1 MKVTL
6 ISPYTDITS
15 FGIRT
20 LSTHIKNHGYATQLI
35 FLPDP
40 FGDDLKI
47 GVQRYQD
54 EILKRVVSLCSHS
67 DLIGISV
74 MTNFFDGAAQITKK
88 LKEHLEIP
96 IIWGGVHPTIRP
108 LESLEHAD
116 MVCIGEGEDAFLEL
130 LNKMSAGENFLDT
143 SNIWIKS
150 NGEVIKNPLN
160 PLPRDLDIFPFPDY
174 SMDDH
179 YIMVD
184 NRVVPLT
191 HSLTESFLK
200 KGTVAAYL
208 GKTGYQTMTSR
219 GCPYSCAYC
228 INNTIKS
235 MYGGKGKLRMRSVD
249 HVIQELIWVKENMP
263 YVNYIWLSDDEFFAR
278 KYDEMIKFSYEFK
291 AKINLPFSCL
301 ISPLNITEEKME
313 LLVDAGL
320 IYVQMGVET
329 GSARMQELYNRKK
342 MNNRRLMKAIRI
354 INQFKEKMFPPS
366 YDFLLDVPFE
376 TDRDRIDSLRFIA
389 DIPKPYRLQPFTL
402 VLYPGTRLYELAI
415 EKGMIADEYKE
426 IYNKTYT
433 MREPS
438 YLNLL
443 MTLSRSGK
451 FPSTLLKLLISP
463 PVVSVLNSNM
473 LKPLFRWV
481 YLGMR
486 GIYHLSR
493 NMVAKPQS

>member
-15 FGIRT
+15 FGIRS
-20 LSTHIKNHGYATQLI
+20 LSAYIKKYGYHSQLI

-40 FGDDLKI
+40 FGDDLKL
-47 GVQRYQD
+47 GVQRYKD
-54 EILKRVVSLCSHS
+54 KILNEVVSLCNHS
-67 DLIGISV
+67 DLVGITA
-74 MTNFFDGAAQITKK
+74 MTNFFDGAIQITKK
-88 LKEHLEIP
+88 LKENLEIP

-108 LESLEHAD
+108 EESLEHAD
-116 MVCIGEGEDAFLEL
+116 MVCLGEGEDAFLAL
-130 LNKMSAGENFLDT
+130 VNKIAAGENYMDA
-143 SNIWIKS
+143 SNIWIKM
-150 NGEVIKNPLN
+150 NGEVIKNPLD
-160 PLPRDLDIFPFPDY
+160 PLPQDLDMFPFPDY

-179 YIMVD
+179 HIMVD
-184 NRVVPLT
+184 NQVVPLT

-219 GCPYSCAYC
+219 GCPYSCTYC
-228 INNTIKS
+228 INNTIKK
-235 MYGGKGKLRMRSVD
+235 MYRGKRKLRMRSVG
-249 HVIQELIWVKENMP
+249 HVIQELVWVKENMP

-278 KYDEMIKFSYEFK
+278 KYNEMKNFSDEYK
-291 AKINLPFSCL
+291 AKIGLPFSCL

-342 MNNRRLMKAIRI
+342 MNNRRLMEAIRI
-354 INQFKEKMFPPS
+354 INQFKDKMFPPS

-376 TDRDRIDSLRFIA
+376 TDKDRIDSLRFIS
-389 DIPKPYRLQPFTL
+389 DIPKPYSLQPFTL
-402 VLYPGTRLYELAI
+402 VLYPGTRLYELAK

-443 MTLSRSGK
+443 MSLSRTGK
-451 FPSTLLKLLISP
+451 FPSKLLKLLISP
-463 PVVSVLNSNM
+463 TVVGVLNSNM
-473 LKPLFRWV
+473 LKPLFKWI

-493 NMVAKPQS
+493 NMVAKA